1 MNLFLGYSFTLL
13 NYIFYSISRFC
24 DKKYKMLTLDLLA
37 KVSTIVALF
46 FMGSLSGAYSMFV
59 SFVILIVA
67 NIKERKQG
75 KWSMVYILFE
85 MILIFIMILRFEGIS
100 SILVF
105 ATSSI
110 SLLSIWWLKP
120 QGMRIAGLI
129 TNVTSLL
136 FQISIKN
143 WVGLLEI
150 IVIGSNMISFV
161 KYQREVKQRSILETE
176 LE

>member
-59 SFVILIVA
+59 SFVILIAA

-75 KWSMVYILFE
+75 KWPMV
-85 MILIFIMILRFEGIS
+85 
-100 SILVF
+100 
-105 ATSSI
+105 A
-110 SLLSIWWLKP
+110 
-120 QGMRIAGLI
+120 
-129 TNVTSLL
+129 
-136 FQISIKN
+136 
-143 WVGLLEI
+143 
-150 IVIGSNMISFV
+150 
-161 KYQREVKQRSILETE
+161 
-176 LE
+176 